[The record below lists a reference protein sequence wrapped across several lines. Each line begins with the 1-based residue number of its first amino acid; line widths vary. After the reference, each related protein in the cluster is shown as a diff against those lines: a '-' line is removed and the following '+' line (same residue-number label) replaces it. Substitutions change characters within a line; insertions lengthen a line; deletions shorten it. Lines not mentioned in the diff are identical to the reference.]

1 MMLSLVNIVPS
12 PGKRQEILDILLSV
26 KGPTLAAPGCRACSV
41 YEEHG
46 DDQTIAYLELW
57 QSSLELYRHIR
68 SGLYSRVLEAM
79 ELSTREPEVRFY
91 TISESHGMELIESL
105 RGKSTA

>member
-12 PGKRQEILDILLSV
+12 AGKRQEILDILLSV

-46 DDQTIAYLELW
+46 DDQGIAYLELW
-57 QSSLELYRHIR
+57 ETPLELYRHIR

-79 ELSTREPEVRFY
+79 ELSIREPEVSFH
-91 TISESHGMELIESL
+91 TISETHGMELIESL
-105 RGKSTA
+105 RSKSGT